1 MNLQFSFYNKTVFI
15 TGGTRGIGRAIAEAF
30 LQAGAKVYASYVSN
44 EQAAQKFADTYA
56 LKSDEGKLQLLRC
69 DVADYDAVESFF
81 NSLENDGV
89 KLDVLVN
96 NSGIRSDAVLG
107 MMKKEEW
114 NKVIDV
120 NLNGLYH
127 CSKFAVQNMMKQ
139 RFGRIINITSP
150 AGKYGFAGQTNY
162 SATKGAMVSF
172 SAALAKEVASR
183 GITVNSVSPGYIDTD
198 FIAELPEETKKA
210 YKKSVPVRKFGT
222 GNDVASAVLFL
233 ASSEA
238 SYITGS
244 VLEVT
249 GGL

>member
-1 MNLQFSFYNKTVFI
+1 MNLRFSFSACTVLV
-15 TGGTRGIGRAIAEAF
+15 TGGTRGIGRAVSEAFLRAGARVYANYVSDKASAEAF
-30 LQAGAKVYASYVSN
+30 RDSFPEYRERLHI
-44 EQAAQKFADTYA
+44 F
-56 LKSDEGKLQLLRC
+56 RC
-69 DVADYDAVESFF
+69 DVADYAAVESFF
-81 NSLENDGV
+81 STLADDGV
-89 KLDVLVN
+89 KLDILVN

-107 MMKKEEW
+107 MLKKEEW
-114 NKVIDV
+114 DKVIGV

-162 SATKGAMVSF
+162 SATKGGMVSF
-172 SAALAKEVASR
+172 SSALAKEVASR
-183 GITVNSVSPGYIDTD
+183 GITVNCVSPGYIDTD

-210 YKKSVPVRKFGT
+210 YKKSVPVRKFGS
-222 GNDVASAVLFL
+222 GDDVASAVLFL
-233 ASSEA
+233 ASGEA